1 MGDPHPEHAQPQ
13 ADRIYLGWQY
23 ALLYPDPGPPP
34 KRPARDDVV
43 AEEDAAGQDDEWLRR
58 ARLQEDLLNRPVRI
72 FRTFMTVVTAVIL
85 VLGLLDLLA
94 WPLVLLGLA
103 AAGGI
108 AGICAYAIRQGNR
121 TVDARVSQRR
131 ELARREQERRR
142 REIARAQ
149 EEHAARYRDWA
160 EKKNRFDRQL
170 TWYAVAVPDE
180 IDRVDVAGGTLPGW
194 SALITLIG
202 ATRLYSGG
210 HLTVLD
216 LSEGAIAKDL
226 IELARRG
233 GDDPL
238 VWVLPVD
245 LPRLDLG
252 ATLKPEAFADVLAH
266 VVSVSEE
273 TSRDI
278 GFDNAI
284 LERVLEVLG
293 ENATISQVTA
303 ALRALAQ
310 VGDPRDDMKFGLL
323 TATQLERIGMLF
335 GRGVA
340 DRVVIER
347 AWALESQ
354 LRKLETLGTEAV
366 RLPPARLRVVSMDR
380 QAGVFGNRVLGT
392 YVATA
397 LTHIL
402 RQSPAS
408 ERPWYHTIIVA
419 GADKLRGDVLDRLMD
434 ACETSRTGLVLTY
447 RSLTPTVRERLGR
460 GHAAVAFMRLGNA
473 EDARVASEHVGTE
486 HRLQLAQLTET
497 FSSAVHGEGGFYT
510 STVGAGRPSQE
521 EKGEGDLREDITES
535 TEWGRHANT
544 VAEGVLQRSR
554 EFLVEP
560 HQLQQLPTTSVIVT
574 HATAEGR
581 QVRLADANPAIL
593 TLPKTTLYEFGEV
606 RRAALSAEAPEPT
619 GPGERRAA
627 GERGTSGERGTWTRD
642 ERVSP
647 PGEPPVAPP
656 AETARPDAARSG
668 VVRSDRGP
676 ADPPQE
682 DAPPPNLGPPPQ
694 RLDWRRRP

>member
-1 MGDPHPEHAQPQ
+1 MADVHPDHAQLQ

-23 ALLYPDPGPPP
+23 ILLHPDPGPPP
-34 KRPARDDVV
+34 RRPSPAERPPAEAGDEERAAAR
-43 AEEDAAGQDDEWLRR
+43 LRR
-58 ARLQEDLLNRPVRI
+58 ERLQQDMLNRPVRLV
-72 FRTFMTVVTAVIL
+72 RTFML
-85 VLGLLDLLA
+85 VLAALL
-94 WPLVLLGLA
+94 LVLAATGYLGWPFALIGVLA
-103 AAGGI
+103 TGGVAGV
-108 AGICAYAIRQGNR
+108 CAYALLQGDRMARQR
-121 TVDARVSQRR
+121 ASEQRARDDRQRR
-131 ELARREQERRR
+131 ERDQELF
-142 REIARAQ
+142 RAQ
-149 EEHAARYRDWA
+149 EEHAQRYRAWQE
-160 EKKNRFDRQL
+160 EKDRFDRQL

-180 IDRVDVAGGTLPGW
+180 IDRIDVAGGTLPGW
-194 SALITLIG
+194 SALITLLG

-226 IELARRG
+226 IELARKG

-252 ATLKPEAFADVLAH
+252 ATLTPEAFADVLAH

-273 TSRDI
+273 HRTTRDLS
-278 GFDNAI
+278 FDNAI

-310 VGDPRDDMKFGLL
+310 VGDPREDLRYGLI
-323 TATQLERIGMLF
+323 TATQLERIGTLF
-335 GRGVA
+335 GRGVS

-354 LRKLETLGTEAV
+354 LRKLETLGTQAV

-402 RQSPAS
+402 RQSPAA

-486 HRLQLAQLTET
+486 HRLELAQLTET
-497 FSSAVHGEGGFYT
+497 ISDAVPGLDGGYT
-510 STVGAGRPSQE
+510 STIDRLGDPAQRPDDSPA
-521 EKGEGDLREDITES
+521 DLAEDITES
-535 TEWGRHANT
+535 TEWGRT
-544 VAEGVLQRSR
+544 TDKISEKERVLQRSR

-574 HATAEGR
+574 DATAHGR
-581 QVRLADANPAIL
+581 RVRLADANPAIL
-593 TLPKTTLYEFGEV
+593 TFPKTTLAELDDV
-606 RRAALSAEAPEPT
+606 RDAALAL
-619 GPGERRAA
+619 GR
-627 GERGTSGERGTWTRD
+627 
-642 ERVSP
+642 
-647 PGEPPVAPP
+647 
-656 AETARPDAARSG
+656 
-668 VVRSDRGP
+668 
-676 ADPPQE
+676 E
-682 DAPPPNLGPPPQ
+682 DGDGRPPPNLGPPPP
-694 RLDWRRRP
+694 RLDWRKDRQ

>member
-1 MGDPHPEHAQPQ
+1 MADVHPDHAQLQ

-23 ALLYPDPGPPP
+23 ILPHPDPGPPP
-34 KRPARDDVV
+34 KRPSPAEEPPVTERDD
-43 AEEDAAGQDDEWLRR
+43 EERAALLRR
-58 ARLQEDLLNRPVRI
+58 ERLQEDMLNRPVRLV
-72 FRTFMTVVTAVIL
+72 RAFML
-85 VLGLLDLLA
+85 VLAALIVVLALVGYLA
-94 WPLVLLGLA
+94 WQFALIGVL
-103 AAGGI
+103 AAGGV
-108 AGICAYAIRQGNR
+108 AAICAYALVQGDR
-121 TVDARVSQRR
+121 AVRYRVSEQQARNDRQRQERDR
-131 ELARREQERRR
+131 ELF
-142 REIARAQ
+142 RAQ
-149 EEHAARYRDWA
+149 EEHAQLYREWQE
-160 EKKNRFDRQL
+160 EKDRFDRQL

-194 SALITLIG
+194 SALITLLG

-226 IELARRG
+226 IELARKG

-273 TSRDI
+273 HRTTRDLS
-278 GFDNAI
+278 FDNAI

-310 VGDPRDDMKFGLL
+310 VGDPREDLRFGLI
-323 TATQLERIGMLF
+323 TATQLERIGTLF
-335 GRGVA
+335 GRGVS

-354 LRKLETLGTEAV
+354 LRKLETLGTQAV

-408 ERPWYHTIIVA
+408 DRPWYHTIIVA

-486 HRLQLAQLTET
+486 HRLELAQLTET
-497 FSSAVHGEGGFYT
+497 ISESLPGLDGGYT
-510 STVGAGRPSQE
+510 STIEQLDDAGGRPD
-521 EKGEGDLREDITES
+521 EGAADLAEDITES
-535 TEWGRHANT
+535 TEWGRTADKIS
-544 VAEGVLQRSR
+544 EKERVLQRSR

-574 HATAEGR
+574 DATAHGR
-581 QVRLADANPAIL
+581 RVRLADANPAIL
-593 TLPKTTLYEFGEV
+593 TFPKTTLAELEEV
-606 RRAALSAEAPEPT
+606 RETTIQEPSEN
-619 GPGERRAA
+619 GHRE
-627 GERGTSGERGTWTRD
+627 
-642 ERVSP
+642 
-647 PGEPPVAPP
+647 
-656 AETARPDAARSG
+656 
-668 VVRSDRGP
+668 
-676 ADPPQE
+676 
-682 DAPPPNLGPPPQ
+682 PPPNLGPPPA
-694 RLDWRRRP
+694 RLDWRKDRQ

>member
-1 MGDPHPEHAQPQ
+1 MGEAHPEHAQLQ

-23 ALLYPDPGPPP
+23 ALLHPDPGPPP
-34 KRPARDDVV
+34 KRPAR
-43 AEEDAAGQDDEWLRR
+43 EDAEPPETAAPAPDWARKE
-58 ARLQEDLLNRPVRI
+58 RLQEDLLNRPVRI
-72 FRTFMTVVTAVIL
+72 FRIFMVGLAVVL
-85 VLGLLDLLA
+85 VVFGLAEMIDWVFAGLGLL
-94 WPLVLLGLA
+94 
-103 AAGGI
+103 AAGGV
-108 AGICAYAIRQGNR
+108 AGICTYAIHQGTRAVRQ
-121 TVDARVSQRR
+121 RVQDRQDRADR
-131 ELARREQERRR
+131 ERARRE
-142 REIARAQ
+142 REIAEAQ
-149 EEHAARYRDWA
+149 REHAEKYQEWA
-160 EKKNRFDRQL
+160 ERKARFDKQIS
-170 TWYAVAVPDE
+170 WYAVAVPDD
-180 IDRVDVAGGTLPGW
+180 IDRIDVAGGTLPGW

-293 ENATISQVTA
+293 ETATISQVTA

-310 VGDPRDDMKFGLL
+310 VGDPRDDLRFGLL
-323 TATQLERIGMLF
+323 TATQLERIGTLF

-354 LRKLETLGTEAV
+354 LRKLEALGTEAV

-434 ACETSRTGLVLTY
+434 ACETSQTGLVLTY

-486 HRLQLAQLTET
+486 HRLELAQLTESV
-497 FSSAVHGEGGFYT
+497 SSAVNGGGGQYT
-510 STVGAGRPSQE
+510 STVGAGRAEP
-521 EKGEGDLREDITES
+521 GPMDEGDLKEGITES
-535 TEWGRHANT
+535 TEWGRSAGT
-544 VAEGVLQRSR
+544 VTEGVMQRSR

-581 QVRLADANPAIL
+581 EVRLADANPAIL
-593 TLPKTTLYEFGEV
+593 TFPRTTLQEV
-606 RRAALSAEAPEPT
+606 KAIRSATP
-619 GPGERRAA
+619 
-627 GERGTSGERGTWTRD
+627 
-642 ERVSP
+642 
-647 PGEPPVAPP
+647 APP
-656 AETARPDAARSG
+656 QPELPD
-668 VVRSDRGP
+668 
-676 ADPPQE
+676 Q
-682 DAPPPNLGPPPQ
+682 DAPPPNLGPPPA
-694 RLDWRRRP
+694 RLDWRKPQR

>member
-1 MGDPHPEHAQPQ
+1 MHPEHAQLQ

-23 ALLYPDPGPPP
+23 ILLHPDPGPPP
-34 KRPARDDVV
+34 KRPSP
-43 AEEDAAGQDDEWLRR
+43 AEEPPPARPDADVARR
-58 ARLQEDLLNRPVRI
+58 ERMQEDMLNRPVRV
-72 FRTFMTVVTAVIL
+72 FRLFAVVLSLLIL
-85 VLGLLDLLA
+85 VLAVAGLLQWKFA
-94 WPLVLLGLA
+94 LLGLVA
-103 AAGGI
+103 ACGVAI
-108 AGICAYAIRQGNR
+108 ICSYALVQGDR
-121 TVDARVSQRR
+121 AVRYRISEQRARDDRR
-131 ELARREQERRR
+131 RQERDK
-142 REIARAQ
+142 ELFRAQ
-149 EEHAARYRDWA
+149 EEHAQRYREWQRLK
-160 EKKNRFDRQL
+160 ERHDRQL
-170 TWYAVAVPDE
+170 SWYAVAVPDE
-180 IDRVDVAGGTLPGW
+180 IDRIDVAGGTLPGW
-194 SALITLIG
+194 SALITLLG

-273 TSRDI
+273 HRTTRDLS
-278 GFDNAI
+278 FDNAI

-310 VGDPRDDMKFGLL
+310 VGDPRDDLRYGLI
-323 TATQLERIGMLF
+323 TATQLERIGTLF
-335 GRGVA
+335 GRGVS

-408 ERPWYHTIIVA
+408 DRPWYHTIIVA

-486 HRLQLAQLTET
+486 HRLELAQLTET
-497 FSSAVHGEGGFYT
+497 ISDSLPGVDGGYT
-510 STVGAGRPSQE
+510 STIAEVEGRHE
-521 EKGEGDLREDITES
+521 DHDDNLTDLAEDITES
-535 TEWGRHANT
+535 TEWGRT
-544 VAEGVLQRSR
+544 TGKIGEKERVLQRSR

-574 HATAEGR
+574 DATSQGR
-581 QVRLADANPAIL
+581 RVRLADANPAIL
-593 TLPKTTLYEFGEV
+593 TFPKTTLGELDDV
-606 RRAALSAEAPEPT
+606 REAVLALD
-619 GPGERRAA
+619 GEHGADEEDDDRA
-627 GERGTSGERGTWTRD
+627 GEHGDPPGRD
-642 ERVSP
+642 E
-647 PGEPPVAPP
+647 
-656 AETARPDAARSG
+656 
-668 VVRSDRGP
+668 
-676 ADPPQE
+676 AD
-682 DAPPPNLGPPPQ
+682 PPPNLGPPPP
-694 RLDWRRRP
+694 RLDWRKGRQ

>member
-1 MGDPHPEHAQPQ
+1 MGDPHPEHAQLQ

-34 KRPARDDVV
+34 KRPAREDVTEPPV
-43 AEEDAAGQDDEWLRR
+43 DTEWIHRE
-58 ARLQEDLLNRPVRI
+58 RLQKDLLNRPVRI
-72 FRTFMTVVTAVIL
+72 FRTFMAVVAAGIL
-85 VLGLLDLLA
+85 VLGVTGLLTWSFVA
-94 WPLVLLGLA
+94 LGLV
-103 AAGGI
+103 AAGGV
-108 AGICAYAIRQGNR
+108 AAICTYAIRQGDR
-121 TVDARVSQRR
+121 TVNERLDERR
-131 ELARREQERRR
+131 RKALREQERRQ
-142 REIARAQ
+142 REIVTAQ
-149 EEHAARYRDWA
+149 EEHAAKYRDWA
-160 EKKNRFDRQL
+160 EKKNRFDRQIN
-170 TWYAVAVPDE
+170 WYAVAVPDD
-180 IDRVDVAGGTLPGW
+180 IDRVDVAGGTLTGW
-194 SALITLIG
+194 SALVTLIG

-310 VGDPRDDMKFGLL
+310 VGDPRDDMRCGLL
-323 TATQLERIGMLF
+323 TASQLERIGTLF

-354 LRKLETLGTEAV
+354 LRKLETLGSEAV

-486 HRLQLAQLTET
+486 HRLELAQLTET
-497 FSSAVHGEGGFYT
+497 FSSAVNGPSGFYT
-510 STVGAGRPSQE
+510 STVGESRTEGE
-521 EKGEGDLREDITES
+521 EKSEGDLREDITES
-535 TEWGRHANT
+535 TEWGRRAPT
-544 VAEGVLQRSR
+544 VADGVLQRSR

-574 HATAEGR
+574 YSTAEGR

-593 TLPKTTLYEFGEV
+593 TFPKTTLGEFEEI
-606 RRAALSAEAPEPT
+606 RRAALAPPEP
-619 GPGERRAA
+619 
-627 GERGTSGERGTWTRD
+627 
-642 ERVSP
+642 
-647 PGEPPVAPP
+647 EPELEESAL
-656 AETARPDAARSG
+656 PD
-668 VVRSDRGP
+668 V
-676 ADPPQE
+676 
-682 DAPPPNLGPPPQ
+682 PPNLGPPPP
-694 RLDWRRRP
+694 RLDWRKRP

>member
-1 MGDPHPEHAQPQ
+1 
-13 ADRIYLGWQY
+13 
-23 ALLYPDPGPPP
+23 
-34 KRPARDDVV
+34 
-43 AEEDAAGQDDEWLRR
+43 
-58 ARLQEDLLNRPVRI
+58 
-72 FRTFMTVVTAVIL
+72 VVTALI
-85 VLGLLDLLA
+85 
-94 WPLVLLGLA
+94 LA
-103 AAGGI
+103 AAVAGYLAWSFALLGVVAAGGV
-108 AGICAYAIRQGNR
+108 AGICTFALLQGDR
-121 TVDARVSQRR
+121 AVKYRVLEQQAKDERQRR
-131 ELARREQERRR
+131 ERDKELF
-142 REIARAQ
+142 RAQ
-149 EEHAARYRDWA
+149 EEHAQRYREWQ
-160 EKKNRFDRQL
+160 ESKDRHDKQL

-180 IDRVDVAGGTLPGW
+180 LDRIDVAGGTLPGW
-194 SALITLIG
+194 SALITLLG

-226 IELARRG
+226 IELARKG

-273 TSRDI
+273 HRSTRDLS
-278 GFDNAI
+278 FDNAI

-293 ENATISQVTA
+293 DNATISQVTA

-310 VGDPRDDMKFGLL
+310 VGDPRDDLRFGLI
-323 TATQLERIGMLF
+323 TATQLERIGTLF
-335 GRGVA
+335 GRGVS

-354 LRKLETLGTEAV
+354 LRKLETLGTQAV

-408 ERPWYHTIIVA
+408 DRPWYHTIIVA

-473 EDARVASEHVGTE
+473 EDARIASEHVGTE
-486 HRLQLAQLTET
+486 HRLELAQLTET
-497 FSSAVHGEGGFYT
+497 ISESLPGLDGGYT
-510 STVGAGRPSQE
+510 STIDQLDDSAE
-521 EKGEGDLREDITES
+521 ERAESHADLAEDITES
-535 TEWGRHANT
+535 TEWGRTADKIS
-544 VAEGVLQRSR
+544 EKERVLQRSR

-574 HATAEGR
+574 DATADGR
-581 QVRLADANPAIL
+581 RVRLADANPAIL
-593 TLPKTTLYEFGEV
+593 TFPKTTLGELDDV
-606 RRAALSAEAPEPT
+606 RESVIAVERA
-619 GPGERRAA
+619 GGN
-627 GERGTSGERGTWTRD
+627 GDGSGD
-642 ERVSP
+642 E
-647 PGEPPVAPP
+647 E
-656 AETARPDAARSG
+656 
-668 VVRSDRGP
+668 
-676 ADPPQE
+676 
-682 DAPPPNLGPPPQ
+682 PPPNLGPPPP
-694 RLDWRRRP
+694 RLDWRKDRQ

>member
-1 MGDPHPEHAQPQ
+1 MGDPHPEHAQLQ

-34 KRPARDDVV
+34 KRPAREDVTEPPV
-43 AEEDAAGQDDEWLRR
+43 DTEWIHRE
-58 ARLQEDLLNRPVRI
+58 RLQKDLLNRPVRI
-72 FRTFMTVVTAVIL
+72 FRTFMAVVAAGIL
-85 VLGLLDLLA
+85 VLGVTGLLTWSFVA
-94 WPLVLLGLA
+94 LGLV
-103 AAGGI
+103 AAGGV
-108 AGICAYAIRQGNR
+108 AAICTYAIRQGDR
-121 TVDARVSQRR
+121 TVNERLDERR
-131 ELARREQERRR
+131 RKALREQERRQ
-142 REIARAQ
+142 REIVTAQ
-149 EEHAARYRDWA
+149 EEHAAKYRDWA
-160 EKKNRFDRQL
+160 EKKNRFDRQI
-170 TWYAVAVPDE
+170 TWYSVAVPDD
-180 IDRVDVAGGTLPGW
+180 IDRVDVAGGTLTGW
-194 SALITLIG
+194 SALVTLIG

-310 VGDPRDDMKFGLL
+310 VGDPRDDMKGGLL
-323 TATQLERIGMLF
+323 TASQLERIGTLF

-354 LRKLETLGTEAV
+354 LRKLETLGSQAV

-486 HRLQLAQLTET
+486 HRLELAQLTET
-497 FSSAVHGEGGFYT
+497 FSSAVNGPSGFYT
-510 STVGAGRPSQE
+510 STVGESRTEGE
-521 EKGEGDLREDITES
+521 EKSEGDLREDITES
-535 TEWGRHANT
+535 TEWGRRAPT
-544 VAEGVLQRSR
+544 VTDGVLQRSR

-574 HATAEGR
+574 YSTAEGR

-593 TLPKTTLYEFGEV
+593 TFPKTTLGEFEEI
-606 RRAALSAEAPEPT
+606 RRAALAPPEP
-619 GPGERRAA
+619 
-627 GERGTSGERGTWTRD
+627 
-642 ERVSP
+642 
-647 PGEPPVAPP
+647 EPEPEEP
-656 AETARPDAARSG
+656 ALPD
-668 VVRSDRGP
+668 V
-676 ADPPQE
+676 
-682 DAPPPNLGPPPQ
+682 PPNLGPPPP
-694 RLDWRRRP
+694 RLDWRKRP

>member
-1 MGDPHPEHAQPQ
+1 MGDPHPEHAQLQ

-34 KRPARDDVV
+34 KRPAREDVTEPAV
-43 AEEDAAGQDDEWLRR
+43 DTEWVHRE
-58 ARLQEDLLNRPVRI
+58 RLQKDLLNRPVKI
-72 FRTFMTVVTAVIL
+72 FRTFMAVVAAGIL
-85 VLGLLDLLA
+85 VLGVTGLLT
-94 WPLVLLGLA
+94 WSFVMLGLV
-103 AAGGI
+103 AAGGV
-108 AGICAYAIRQGNR
+108 AAICTYAIRQGDR
-121 TVDARVSQRR
+121 TVNERLDERR
-131 ELARREQERRR
+131 RKALREQERRQ
-142 REIARAQ
+142 REIVTAQ
-149 EEHAARYRDWA
+149 EEHAAKYRDWA
-160 EKKNRFDRQL
+160 EKKSRFDQQI

-180 IDRVDVAGGTLPGW
+180 IDRVDVAGGTLTGW
-194 SALITLIG
+194 SALVTLIG

-310 VGDPRDDMKFGLL
+310 VGDPRDDMRCGLL
-323 TATQLERIGMLF
+323 TASQLERIGTLF

-354 LRKLETLGTEAV
+354 LRKLETLGSEAV

-486 HRLQLAQLTET
+486 HRLELAQLTET
-497 FSSAVHGEGGFYT
+497 FSSAVNGPSGFYT
-510 STVGAGRPSQE
+510 STVGESRTEGE

-535 TEWGRHANT
+535 TEWGRRAPT
-544 VAEGVLQRSR
+544 VADGVLQRSR

-560 HQLQQLPTTSVIVT
+560 HQLQQLPTTSVIIT
-574 HATAEGR
+574 YSTAEGR

-593 TLPKTTLYEFGEV
+593 TFPKTTLGEFEEI
-606 RRAALSAEAPEPT
+606 RRAALAPRRPEP
-619 GPGERRAA
+619 
-627 GERGTSGERGTWTRD
+627 
-642 ERVSP
+642 
-647 PGEPPVAPP
+647 EPEPE
-656 AETARPDAARSG
+656 ETALPD
-668 VVRSDRGP
+668 V
-676 ADPPQE
+676 
-682 DAPPPNLGPPPQ
+682 PPNLGPPPP
-694 RLDWRRRP
+694 RLDWRRRS

>member
-1 MGDPHPEHAQPQ
+1 VADVHPDHAQLQ

-23 ALLYPDPGPPP
+23 ILLHPDPGPPP
-34 KRPARDDVV
+34 KRPSP
-43 AEEDAAGQDDEWLRR
+43 AEEGPATDGAADERAELLRR
-58 ARLQEDLLNRPVRI
+58 ERLQEDMLNRPVRLV
-72 FRTFMTVVTAVIL
+72 RAVMLMIS
-85 VLGLLDLLA
+85 
-94 WPLVLLGLA
+94 VLLLVPTLTGYLGWAFAIIGLVA
-103 AAGGI
+103 TGGVAGV
-108 AGICAYAIRQGNR
+108 CTYALFQGDR
-121 TVDARVSQRR
+121 AVRYRVSEQQARDDRQRQAR
-131 ELARREQERRR
+131 DKELF
-142 REIARAQ
+142 RAQ
-149 EEHAARYRDWA
+149 EEHAQRYREWQ
-160 EKKNRFDRQL
+160 EVKERHDRQL

-180 IDRVDVAGGTLPGW
+180 IDRIDVAGGTLPGW
-194 SALITLIG
+194 SALITLLG

-226 IELARRG
+226 IELARKG

-273 TSRDI
+273 HRTTRDLS
-278 GFDNAI
+278 FDNAI

-310 VGDPRDDMKFGLL
+310 VGDPREDLRFGLI
-323 TATQLERIGMLF
+323 TATQLERIGTLF
-335 GRGVA
+335 GRGVS

-354 LRKLETLGTEAV
+354 LRKLETLGTQAV

-402 RQSPAS
+402 RQSAAS
-408 ERPWYHTIIVA
+408 ARPWYHTIIVA

-447 RSLTPTVRERLGR
+447 RSLTPAVRERLGR

-486 HRLQLAQLTET
+486 HRLELAQLTET
-497 FSSAVHGEGGFYT
+497 ISESLPGLDGGYT
-510 STVGAGRPSQE
+510 STIEQLDDRDEPRGESRTDLAG
-521 EKGEGDLREDITES
+521 DITES
-535 TEWGRHANT
+535 TEWGRTADKISET
-544 VAEGVLQRSR
+544 ERVLQRSR

-574 HATAEGR
+574 DATAHGR
-581 QVRLADANPAIL
+581 RVRLADANPAIL
-593 TLPKTTLYEFGEV
+593 TFPRTTLGELEDV
-606 RRAALSAEAPEPT
+606 SAATP
-619 GPGERRAA
+619 AA
-627 GERGTSGERGTWTRD
+627 GSGAAEP
-642 ERVSP
+642 SP
-647 PGEPPVAPP
+647 
-656 AETARPDAARSG
+656 
-668 VVRSDRGP
+668 
-676 ADPPQE
+676 
-682 DAPPPNLGPPPQ
+682 PPPNLGPPPP
-694 RLDWRRRP
+694 RLDWRKDRQ

>member
-1 MGDPHPEHAQPQ
+1 MADVHPEHAQLQ

-23 ALLYPDPGPPP
+23 LLLHPDPGPPP
-34 KRPARDDVV
+34 KRPSPG
-43 AEEDAAGQDDEWLRR
+43 EEPAAGPDPVLAESDRRERMQDDM
-58 ARLQEDLLNRPVRI
+58 LNQPVRL
-72 FRTFMTVVTAVIL
+72 FRGFAVVL
-85 VLGLLDLLA
+85 S
-94 WPLVLLGLA
+94 VLLLIVAVAGYLDWSFAIVGLV
-103 AAGGI
+103 AAGGV
-108 AGICAYAIRQGNR
+108 AAICTYALMQGDKAVR
-121 TVDARVSQRR
+121 YRALEQQARDQRR
-131 ELARREQERRR
+131 RQERDK
-142 REIARAQ
+142 ELFKAQ
-149 EEHAARYRDWA
+149 EEHARRYREWQESKD
-160 EKKNRFDRQL
+160 RHDRQL
-170 TWYAVAVPDE
+170 SWYAVAVPDE
-180 IDRVDVAGGTLPGW
+180 IDRIDVAGGTLPGW
-194 SALITLIG
+194 SALITLLG

-226 IELARRG
+226 IELARKG

-245 LPRLDLG
+245 LPKLDLG

-273 TSRDI
+273 HRTTRDLS
-278 GFDNAI
+278 FDNAI

-310 VGDPRDDMKFGLL
+310 VGDPRDDLRFGLL
-323 TATQLERIGMLF
+323 TATQLERIGTLF
-335 GRGVA
+335 GRGVS

-408 ERPWYHTIIVA
+408 DRPWYHTIIVA

-486 HRLQLAQLTET
+486 HRLELAQLTET
-497 FSSAVHGEGGFYT
+497 ISASLPGLNGGYT
-510 STVGAGRPSQE
+510 STVSQVDDERELRE
-521 EKGEGDLREDITES
+521 ESEADLAEDITES
-535 TEWGRHANT
+535 TEWGRTADKIS
-544 VAEGVLQRSR
+544 EKERVLQRSR

-560 HQLQQLPTTSVIVT
+560 HELQQLPTTSVIVT
-574 HATAEGR
+574 DATATGR
-581 QVRLADANPAIL
+581 RVRLADANPAIL
-593 TLPKTTLYEFGEV
+593 TFPKTTLGQLEDVRESAPALDPQGADGE
-606 RRAALSAEAPEPT
+606 EK
-619 GPGERRAA
+619 
-627 GERGTSGERGTWTRD
+627 
-642 ERVSP
+642 
-647 PGEPPVAPP
+647 
-656 AETARPDAARSG
+656 
-668 VVRSDRGP
+668 
-676 ADPPQE
+676 
-682 DAPPPNLGPPPQ
+682 PPPNLGPPPP
-694 RLDWRRRP
+694 RLDWRKGRA

>member
-1 MGDPHPEHAQPQ
+1 MHPEHAQLQ

-23 ALLYPDPGPPP
+23 ILLHPDPGPPP
-34 KRPARDDVV
+34 RRPSP
-43 AEEDAAGQDDEWLRR
+43 AEEPPPEPDAAELELLRR
-58 ARLQEDLLNRPVRI
+58 ERLQEDMLNRPVRLV
-72 FRTFMTVVTAVIL
+72 RLAML
-85 VLGLLDLLA
+85 VLAVLILAVALAGYLA
-94 WPLVLLGLA
+94 WQFAAVALV
-103 AAGGI
+103 AAGGV
-108 AGICAYAIRQGNR
+108 AGICSYALLQGDR
-121 TVDARVSQRR
+121 AVRYRVQEQQARDERQRR
-131 ELARREQERRR
+131 ERDKELF
-142 REIARAQ
+142 RAQ
-149 EEHAARYRDWA
+149 EEHARRYREWQEAKD
-160 EKKNRFDRQL
+160 RHDRQL

-194 SALITLIG
+194 SALVTLIG

-226 IELARRG
+226 IELARKG

-245 LPRLDLG
+245 LPKLDLG

-273 TSRDI
+273 HRTTRDLS
-278 GFDNAI
+278 FDNAI

-293 ENATISQVTA
+293 ENATIRQVTA

-310 VGDPRDDMKFGLL
+310 VGDPRDDLRYGLI
-323 TATQLERIGMLF
+323 TATQLERIGTLF
-335 GRGVA
+335 GRGVS

-354 LRKLETLGTEAV
+354 LRKLETLGTQAV

-408 ERPWYHTIIVA
+408 DRPWYHTIIVA

-486 HRLQLAQLTET
+486 HRLELAQLTET
-497 FSSAVHGEGGFYT
+497 ISESLPGLDGGYT
-510 STVGAGRPSQE
+510 STIAQVEDGTEDRDGDHADLAG
-521 EKGEGDLREDITES
+521 DITES
-535 TEWGRHANT
+535 TEWGRTADKIS
-544 VAEGVLQRSR
+544 EKERVLQRSR

-574 HATAEGR
+574 DATAQGR
-581 QVRLADANPAIL
+581 RVRLADANPAIL
-593 TLPKTTLYEFGEV
+593 TFPKTTLGELEDV
-606 RRAALSAEAPEPT
+606 REAVLALD
-619 GPGERRAA
+619 PGADD
-627 GERGTSGERGTWTRD
+627 GD
-642 ERVSP
+642 
-647 PGEPPVAPP
+647 
-656 AETARPDAARSG
+656 
-668 VVRSDRGP
+668 
-676 ADPPQE
+676 ADPP
-682 DAPPPNLGPPPQ
+682 ANLGPPPP
-694 RLDWRRRP
+694 RLDWRKGRQ

>member
-1 MGDPHPEHAQPQ
+1 MADVHPEQAQLQ

-23 ALLYPDPGPPP
+23 VLLHPDPGPPP
-34 KRPARDDVV
+34 KRPSPFVEPQRESKPDPELV
-43 AEEDAAGQDDEWLRR
+43 RR
-58 ARLQEDLLNRPVRI
+58 ERMQEDLLNRPVKI
-72 FRTFMTVVTAVIL
+72 FRTFMAALAVLIL
-85 VLGLLDLLA
+85 GAAVAGALNWSFAIIGL
-94 WPLVLLGLA
+94 V
-103 AAGGI
+103 AAGGV
-108 AGICAYAIRQGNR
+108 AAICSYAVLQGDRAVRYRVQEQQARDDRVRQER
-121 TVDARVSQRR
+121 DR
-131 ELARREQERRR
+131 ELF
-142 REIARAQ
+142 RAQ
-149 EEHAARYRDWA
+149 EEHAERYREWQELKD
-160 EKKNRFDRQL
+160 RHDRQL

-194 SALITLIG
+194 SALVTLLG

-245 LPRLDLG
+245 LPKLDLG

-273 TSRDI
+273 HRTTRDLS
-278 GFDNAI
+278 FDNAI
-284 LERVLEVLG
+284 LERVLDVLG
-293 ENATISQVTA
+293 ENATIAQVTA

-310 VGDPRDDMKFGLL
+310 VGDPRDDLRYGLI
-323 TATQLERIGMLF
+323 TAEQLERIGTMF
-335 GRGVA
+335 GRGVS

-408 ERPWYHTIIVA
+408 DRPWYHTIIVA

-486 HRLQLAQLTET
+486 HRLELAQLTET
-497 FSSAVHGEGGFYT
+497 ISASVAGLNGTPYT
-510 STVGAGRPSQE
+510 STIDQVE
-521 EKGEGDLREDITES
+521 EGVEERADSGTDLKEDITES
-535 TEWGRHANT
+535 TEWGRTADKIG
-544 VAEGVLQRSR
+544 EKERVLQRSR

-574 HATAEGR
+574 DATAEGR
-581 QVRLADANPAIL
+581 RVRLADANPAIL
-593 TLPKTTLYEFGEV
+593 TFPRTTLGELEQV
-606 RRAALSAEAPEPT
+606 REAVL
-619 GPGERRAA
+619 GM
-627 GERGTSGERGTWTRD
+627 D
-642 ERVSP
+642 E
-647 PGEPPVAPP
+647 
-656 AETARPDAARSG
+656 
-668 VVRSDRGP
+668 P
-676 ADPPQE
+676 ADPE
-682 DAPPPNLGPPPQ
+682 EPPPNLGPPPQ
-694 RLDWRRRP
+694 RLDWRKKG

>member
-1 MGDPHPEHAQPQ
+1 MGDLHPEHGRLQ

-23 ALLYPDPGPPP
+23 ALLHPDPGPPP
-34 KRPARDDVV
+34 KRPAREDL
-43 AEEDAAGQDDEWLRR
+43 AEPAHDGPGPEWAARQ
-58 ARLQEDLLNRPVRI
+58 RLQEDLLNRPVRI
-72 FRTFMTVVTAVIL
+72 FRMFMA
-85 VLGLLDLLA
+85 A
-94 WPLVLLGLA
+94 LA
-103 AAGGI
+103 AGILILGVAGPVTWSFVFIGLVATGGV
-108 AGICAYAIRQGNR
+108 AGICTYAIRQGDQAVR
-121 TVDARVSQRR
+121 QRVEERAARARRERERRER
-131 ELARREQERRR
+131 ELA
-142 REIARAQ
+142 AAQ
-149 EEHAARYRDWA
+149 EEHAAKYREWA
-160 EKKNRFDRQL
+160 ERKDAFDRQL
-170 TWYAVAVPDE
+170 TWYGVAVPDE

-194 SALITLIG
+194 SALVTLIG

-226 IELARRG
+226 VELAKRG

-252 ATLKPEAFADVLAH
+252 ATLPPDAFADVLAH

-273 TSRDI
+273 THRDV

-293 ENATISQVTA
+293 ENATINQVTA

-310 VGDPRDDMKFGLL
+310 VGDPRDDMRYGLL
-323 TATQLERIGMLF
+323 TAGQLERIGTLF

-354 LRKLETLGTEAV
+354 LRKLESLGSEAV

-486 HRLQLAQLTET
+486 HRLELAQLTET
-497 FSSAVHGEGGFYT
+497 FSSAVSGTGGHYT
-510 STVGAGRPSQE
+510 STVGEGRTDPE
-521 EKGEGDLREDITES
+521 TKGEGDLKEDITAS
-535 TEWGRHANT
+535 TQWGRSASSAT
-544 VAEGVLQRSR
+544 TGMAEGVLQRSR

-593 TLPKTTLYEFGEV
+593 AFPKTTLGDFEEV
-606 RRAALSAEAPEPT
+606 RRAALVAPEEDDHP
-619 GPGERRAA
+619 PA
-627 GERGTSGERGTWTRD
+627 GEPRA
-642 ERVSP
+642 
-647 PGEPPVAPP
+647 EP
-656 AETARPDAARSG
+656 
-668 VVRSDRGP
+668 
-676 ADPPQE
+676 E
-682 DAPPPNLGPPPQ
+682 DGPPPNLGPPPP
-694 RLDWRRRP
+694 RLDWRKSR

>member
-1 MGDPHPEHAQPQ
+1 MADVHPEHAQLQ

-23 ALLYPDPGPPP
+23 ILLHPDPGPPP
-34 KRPARDDVV
+34 KRPSPEKEPAPD
-43 AEEDAAGQDDEWLRR
+43 AESSGRAAAEALRR
-58 ARLQEDLLNRPVRI
+58 ERLQEDMLNRPVRVI
-72 FRTFMTVVTAVIL
+72 RAISLTMSALIL
-85 VLGLLDLLA
+85 VAAVSGYLGWSFA
-94 WPLVLLGLA
+94 LLGLV
-103 AAGGI
+103 AAGGV
-108 AGICAYAIRQGNR
+108 AGICTYALLQGDRAVRYRVLEQQARDDRQR
-121 TVDARVSQRR
+121 
-131 ELARREQERRR
+131 QERDK
-142 REIARAQ
+142 ELFRAQ
-149 EEHAARYRDWA
+149 EEHARRYRDWQ
-160 EKKNRFDRQL
+160 ESKERHERQL

-180 IDRVDVAGGTLPGW
+180 IDRIDVAGGTLPGW
-194 SALITLIG
+194 SALITLLG

-216 LSEGAIAKDL
+216 LSEGAVAKDL
-226 IELARRG
+226 IELARKG

-245 LPRLDLG
+245 LPKLDLG

-273 TSRDI
+273 HRTTRDLS
-278 GFDNAI
+278 FDNAI

-310 VGDPRDDMKFGLL
+310 VGDPRDDLRFGLI
-323 TATQLERIGMLF
+323 TATQLERIGTLF
-335 GRGVA
+335 GRGVS

-354 LRKLETLGTEAV
+354 LRKLETLGTQAV

-408 ERPWYHTIIVA
+408 DRPWYHTIIVA

-447 RSLTPTVRERLGR
+447 RSLTPTVKERLGR

-486 HRLQLAQLTET
+486 HRLELAQLTET
-497 FSSAVHGEGGFYT
+497 ISDALPGLDGGYT
-510 STVGAGRPSQE
+510 STISQVDDARRDR
-521 EKGEGDLREDITES
+521 GDGHADLVEDITES
-535 TEWGRHANT
+535 TEWGRTADKISET
-544 VAEGVLQRSR
+544 ERVLHRSR

-574 HATAEGR
+574 DATAEGR
-581 QVRLADANPAIL
+581 RVRLADANPAIL
-593 TLPKTTLYEFGEV
+593 TFPKTTLGDLEEV
-606 RRAALSAEAPEPT
+606 REAVLALEAKDE
-619 GPGERRAA
+619 GE
-627 GERGTSGERGTWTRD
+627 E
-642 ERVSP
+642 
-647 PGEPPVAPP
+647 
-656 AETARPDAARSG
+656 
-668 VVRSDRGP
+668 
-676 ADPPQE
+676 
-682 DAPPPNLGPPPQ
+682 PPPNLGPPPP
-694 RLDWRRRP
+694 RLDWRKGRQ

>member
-1 MGDPHPEHAQPQ
+1 MVDVHPEHAQLQ

-23 ALLYPDPGPPP
+23 ILLHPDPGPPP
-34 KRPARDDVV
+34 KRPSP
-43 AEEDAAGQDDEWLRR
+43 AEEPPPARPDADLARRERMQQDM
-58 ARLQEDLLNRPVRI
+58 LNRPVRV
-72 FRTFMTVVTAVIL
+72 FRLFAVVLSLL
-85 VLGLLDLLA
+85 VLVLAVAGLLQWKFA
-94 WPLVLLGLA
+94 LLGLVA
-103 AAGGI
+103 ACGVAI
-108 AGICAYAIRQGNR
+108 ICSYALVQGDR
-121 TVDARVSQRR
+121 AVRYRISEQRARDDRR
-131 ELARREQERRR
+131 RQERDK
-142 REIARAQ
+142 ELFRAQ
-149 EEHAARYRDWA
+149 EEHAQRYRDWQRLK
-160 EKKNRFDRQL
+160 ERHDRQL

-180 IDRVDVAGGTLPGW
+180 IDRIDVAGGTLPGW
-194 SALITLIG
+194 SALVTLLG

-273 TSRDI
+273 HRTTRDLS
-278 GFDNAI
+278 FDNAI
-284 LERVLEVLG
+284 LERVLDVLG

-310 VGDPRDDMKFGLL
+310 VGDPRDDLRYGLI
-323 TATQLERIGMLF
+323 TASQLERIGTLF
-335 GRGVA
+335 GRGVS

-408 ERPWYHTIIVA
+408 DRPWYHTIIVA

-486 HRLQLAQLTET
+486 HRLELAQLTET
-497 FSSAVHGEGGFYT
+497 ISDSLPGVDGGYT
-510 STVGAGRPSQE
+510 STIAEVEGRHEDHEDNPT
-521 EKGEGDLREDITES
+521 DLAEDINES
-535 TEWGRHANT
+535 TEWGRT
-544 VAEGVLQRSR
+544 TGKIGERERVLQRSR

-574 HATAEGR
+574 DATSQGR
-581 QVRLADANPAIL
+581 RVRLADANPAIL
-593 TLPKTTLYEFGEV
+593 TFPKTTLGELDDV
-606 RRAALSAEAPEPT
+606 REAVLAIDGEHDADQE
-619 GPGERRAA
+619 GERA
-627 GERGTSGERGTWTRD
+627 GER
-642 ERVSP
+642 
-647 PGEPPVAPP
+647 
-656 AETARPDAARSG
+656 
-668 VVRSDRGP
+668 
-676 ADPPQE
+676 ADPPGRDGAE
-682 DAPPPNLGPPPQ
+682 PPPNLGPPPP
-694 RLDWRRRP
+694 RLDWRKGRQ

>member
-1 MGDPHPEHAQPQ
+1 MTDVHPEHAQLQ

-23 ALLYPDPGPPP
+23 ILLHPDPGPPP
-34 KRPARDDVV
+34 KRPSPV
-43 AEEDAAGQDDEWLRR
+43 EEESSAAPPDAAEADLLRR
-58 ARLQEDLLNRPVRI
+58 ERLQEDLLNRPVRHV
-72 FRTFMTVVTAVIL
+72 RLFMLVLSVLIL
-85 VLGLLDLLA
+85 AAPVAGYLDWSFALLGLLA
-94 WPLVLLGLA
+94 T
-103 AAGGI
+103 GGV
-108 AGICAYAIRQGNR
+108 AGICSYALLQGDRAVKYRVTEQRARDERQ
-121 TVDARVSQRR
+121 R
-131 ELARREQERRR
+131 EERDK
-142 REIARAQ
+142 ELFKAQ
-149 EEHAARYRDWA
+149 EEHARRYREWQESKD
-160 EKKNRFDRQL
+160 RHDRQL
-170 TWYAVAVPDE
+170 AWYAVAVPDDL
-180 IDRVDVAGGTLPGW
+180 DRIDVAGGTLPGW
-194 SALITLIG
+194 SALITLLG

-226 IELARRG
+226 IELARKG
-233 GDDPL
+233 GDEPL

-245 LPRLDLG
+245 LPKLDLG
-252 ATLKPEAFADVLAH
+252 ATLKPEAFADVLAQ

-273 TSRDI
+273 HHTTRDLS
-278 GFDNAI
+278 FDNAI

-310 VGDPRDDMKFGLL
+310 VGDPRDDLRFGLI
-323 TATQLERIGMLF
+323 TATQLERIGTLF
-335 GRGVA
+335 GRGVS

-354 LRKLETLGTEAV
+354 LRKLEQLGTEAV

-408 ERPWYHTIIVA
+408 DRPWYHTIIVA

-473 EDARVASEHVGTE
+473 EDARIASQHVGTE
-486 HRLQLAQLTET
+486 HRLELAQLTET
-497 FSSAVHGEGGFYT
+497 ISESLPGLDGGYV
-510 STVGAGRPSQE
+510 STVSQMDDPKEDRE
-521 EKGEGDLREDITES
+521 EDRTDLVGDITES
-535 TEWGRHANT
+535 TEWGRTAGKIS
-544 VAEGVLQRSR
+544 EKERVLQRSR

-574 HATAEGR
+574 DATPEGR
-581 QVRLADANPAIL
+581 RVRLADANPAIL
-593 TLPKTTLYEFGEV
+593 TFPKTTLGELDEV
-606 RRAALSAEAPEPT
+606 REAVLALDPT
-619 GPGERRAA
+619 ADDDGDGE
-627 GERGTSGERGTWTRD
+627 
-642 ERVSP
+642 
-647 PGEPPVAPP
+647 
-656 AETARPDAARSG
+656 
-668 VVRSDRGP
+668 
-676 ADPPQE
+676 
-682 DAPPPNLGPPPQ
+682 PPPNLGPPPP
-694 RLDWRRRP
+694 RLDWRKGRQ

>member
-1 MGDPHPEHAQPQ
+1 MARLTDAHPEHAELR

-23 ALLYPDPGPPP
+23 LLLHPDPGPPP
-34 KRPARDDVV
+34 KRPPRDD
-43 AEEDAAGQDDEWLRR
+43 AELPPDPGPELLRNE
-58 ARLQEDLLNRPVRI
+58 RLQEDLLNRPVKL
-72 FRTFMTVVTAVIL
+72 FRNVVAGLAV
-85 VLGLLDLLA
+85 VVAGLGFA
-94 WPLVLLGLA
+94 GVIGWPFVGMGVLA
-103 AAGGI
+103 AAGVTGV
-108 AGICAYAIRQGNR
+108 CSYAIHQGNKAVR
-121 TVDARVSQRR
+121 FRV
-131 ELARREQERRR
+131 QERLAQTERDR
-142 REIARAQ
+142 AKREREHIRAQ

-160 EKKNRFDRQL
+160 ERKAIYDKQIS
-170 TWYAVAVPDE
+170 WYAVAVPDD

-216 LSEGAIAKDL
+216 LSEGVIAKDL
-226 IELARRG
+226 IQLAKRG

-238 VWVLPVD
+238 VWVLPSD
-245 LPRLDLG
+245 LPKLDLG

-293 ENATISQVTA
+293 ETATISQVTA

-310 VGDPRDDMKFGLL
+310 VGDPREDLKSGRL
-323 TATQLERIGMLF
+323 TAIQLERIGTLF

-354 LRKLETLGTEAV
+354 LRKLETLGSDAV

-486 HRLQLAQLTET
+486 HRLELAQLTESV
-497 FSSAVHGEGGFYT
+497 SSVVNGAGGSYT
-510 STVGAGRPSQE
+510 STVGEGRGE
-521 EKGEGDLREDITES
+521 MEALAEGDLKEGITES
-535 TEWGRHANT
+535 TEWGRSAGR
-544 VAEGVLQRSR
+544 VAEGVMQRSR

-574 HATAEGR
+574 HATADGR
-581 QVRLADANPAIL
+581 EVRLADANPAIL
-593 TLPKTTLYEFGEV
+593 TFPKTTLEEV
-606 RRAALSAEAPEPT
+606 KSLAVT
-619 GPGERRAA
+619 
-627 GERGTSGERGTWTRD
+627 
-642 ERVSP
+642 
-647 PGEPPVAPP
+647 PPVVPS
-656 AETARPDAARSG
+656 ETD
-668 VVRSDRGP
+668 
-676 ADPPQE
+676 E
-682 DAPPPNLGPPPQ
+682 KAPPPNLGPPPP
-694 RLDWRRRP
+694 RLDWRKP

>member
-1 MGDPHPEHAQPQ
+1 MADVHPEHAQLQ

-23 ALLYPDPGPPP
+23 ILLHPDPGPPP
-34 KRPARDDVV
+34 KRPSPV
-43 AEEDAAGQDDEWLRR
+43 EEPSAQEQPDPATSDLLRR
-58 ARLQEDLLNRPVRI
+58 ERQLEDMLNRPVRHVRMAMLVLSVLI
-72 FRTFMTVVTAVIL
+72 VGAALTGYLAWSFA
-85 VLGLLDLLA
+85 VLGLI
-94 WPLVLLGLA
+94 
-103 AAGGI
+103 AAGGV
-108 AGICAYAIRQGNR
+108 AGICSYALFQGDR
-121 TVDARVSQRR
+121 AVRYRVMEQQARD
-131 ELARREQERRR
+131 ERRR
-142 REIARAQ
+142 QERDKELFRAQ
-149 EEHAARYRDWA
+149 EEHAQRYREWQESKERHD
-160 EKKNRFDRQL
+160 KQL
-170 TWYAVAVPDE
+170 TWYAVSVPDE
-180 IDRVDVAGGTLPGW
+180 IDRIDVAGGTLPGW

-226 IELARRG
+226 IELARKG

-273 TSRDI
+273 HRTTRDLS
-278 GFDNAI
+278 FDNAI

-293 ENATISQVTA
+293 ENATIRQVTA

-310 VGDPRDDMKFGLL
+310 VGDPRDDLRFGLI
-323 TATQLERIGMLF
+323 TATQLERIGTLF
-335 GRGVA
+335 GRGVS

-354 LRKLETLGTEAV
+354 LRKLESLGTEAV

-408 ERPWYHTIIVA
+408 DRPWYHTIIVA
-419 GADKLRGDVLDRLMD
+419 GAEKLRGDVLDRLMD

-486 HRLQLAQLTET
+486 HRLELAQLTET
-497 FSSAVHGEGGFYT
+497 ISESLPGLDGGYT
-510 STVGAGRPSQE
+510 STIAQVEDGAQAHDEHSPDL
-521 EKGEGDLREDITES
+521 KGDITES
-535 TEWGRHANT
+535 TEWGRTADKIS
-544 VAEGVLQRSR
+544 EKERVLQRSR

-574 HATAEGR
+574 DATAQGR
-581 QVRLADANPAIL
+581 RVRLADANPAIL
-593 TLPKTTLYEFGEV
+593 TFPKTTLGEFEEVKDAVLALDPRAGGADGE
-606 RRAALSAEAPEPT
+606 
-619 GPGERRAA
+619 
-627 GERGTSGERGTWTRD
+627 
-642 ERVSP
+642 
-647 PGEPPVAPP
+647 
-656 AETARPDAARSG
+656 
-668 VVRSDRGP
+668 
-676 ADPPQE
+676 
-682 DAPPPNLGPPPQ
+682 PPPNLGPPPP
-694 RLDWRRRP
+694 RLDWRKGRQ

>member
-1 MGDPHPEHAQPQ
+1 MADVHPEHAQLQ

-23 ALLYPDPGPPP
+23 MLLHPDPGPPP
-34 KRPARDDVV
+34 KRPSPVQEPAPA
-43 AEEDAAGQDDEWLRR
+43 AESSERAAAEALRR
-58 ARLQEDLLNRPVRI
+58 ERLQEDMLNRPVRVI
-72 FRTFMTVVTAVIL
+72 RAISLTVSVLIL
-85 VLGLLDLLA
+85 VAAFSGYLGWSFAILGL
-94 WPLVLLGLA
+94 V
-103 AAGGI
+103 AAGGV
-108 AGICAYAIRQGNR
+108 AGICTYALLQGDRAVRFRVLEQQARDDRQR
-121 TVDARVSQRR
+121 
-131 ELARREQERRR
+131 QERDK
-142 REIARAQ
+142 ELFRAQ
-149 EEHAARYRDWA
+149 EEHARRYREWQ
-160 EKKNRFDRQL
+160 ESKERHERQL

-180 IDRVDVAGGTLPGW
+180 IDRIDVAGGTLPGW
-194 SALITLIG
+194 SALITLLG

-226 IELARRG
+226 IELARKG

-245 LPRLDLG
+245 LPKLDLG

-273 TSRDI
+273 QRTTRDLS
-278 GFDNAI
+278 FDNAI

-310 VGDPRDDMKFGLL
+310 VGDPRDDLRFGLI
-323 TATQLERIGMLF
+323 TATQLERIGTLF
-335 GRGVA
+335 GRGVS

-354 LRKLETLGTEAV
+354 LRKLETLGTQAV

-408 ERPWYHTIIVA
+408 DRPWYHTIIVA

-447 RSLTPTVRERLGR
+447 RSLTPTVKERLGR

-486 HRLQLAQLTET
+486 HRLELAQLTET
-497 FSSAVHGEGGFYT
+497 ISDALPGLDGGYT
-510 STVGAGRPSQE
+510 STISQVDDDRHDR
-521 EKGEGDLREDITES
+521 GDGHADLVEDITES
-535 TEWGRHANT
+535 TEWGRTADKISET
-544 VAEGVLQRSR
+544 ERVLHRSR

-574 HATAEGR
+574 DATAEGR
-581 QVRLADANPAIL
+581 RVRLADANPAIL
-593 TLPKTTLYEFGEV
+593 TFPKTTLGDLEEV
-606 RRAALSAEAPEPT
+606 REAVLALEAGDE
-619 GPGERRAA
+619 GADGE
-627 GERGTSGERGTWTRD
+627 
-642 ERVSP
+642 
-647 PGEPPVAPP
+647 
-656 AETARPDAARSG
+656 
-668 VVRSDRGP
+668 
-676 ADPPQE
+676 
-682 DAPPPNLGPPPQ
+682 PPPNLGPPPP
-694 RLDWRRRP
+694 RLDWRKGRQ

>member
-1 MGDPHPEHAQPQ
+1 MTDVHPEHAQLQ

-23 ALLYPDPGPPP
+23 ILLHPDPGPPP
-34 KRPARDDVV
+34 RRPSP
-43 AEEDAAGQDDEWLRR
+43 AEEPEPAAAPDPAELALLRR
-58 ARLQEDLLNRPVRI
+58 ERLQEDMLNRPVRHV
-72 FRTFMTVVTAVIL
+72 RLFML
-85 VLGLLDLLA
+85 VLS
-94 WPLVLLGLA
+94 VLLVA
-103 AAGGI
+103 AAVVGYLDWSFAILGVVATGGV
-108 AGICAYAIRQGNR
+108 AGVCSYALLQGDR
-121 TVDARVSQRR
+121 AVKYRVLEQRARN
-131 ELARREQERRR
+131 ERRR
-142 REIARAQ
+142 QERDKELFRAQ
-149 EEHAARYRDWA
+149 EEHAQSYRDWQ
-160 EKKNRFDRQL
+160 ESKDRHDKQL
-170 TWYAVAVPDE
+170 SWYAVAVPDE
-180 IDRVDVAGGTLPGW
+180 LDRIDVAGGTLPGW
-194 SALITLIG
+194 SALITLLG

-226 IELARRG
+226 IELARKG

-245 LPRLDLG
+245 LPKLDLG

-273 TSRDI
+273 NRTTRDLS
-278 GFDNAI
+278 FDNAI

-310 VGDPRDDMKFGLL
+310 VGDPRDDLKFGLI
-323 TATQLERIGMLF
+323 TATQLERIGTLF
-335 GRGVA
+335 GRGVS

-408 ERPWYHTIIVA
+408 DRPWYHTIIVA

-486 HRLQLAQLTET
+486 HRLELAQLTET
-497 FSSAVHGEGGFYT
+497 ISDSLPGLDGGYT
-510 STVGAGRPSQE
+510 STISQMDEVREDREETRADLVG
-521 EKGEGDLREDITES
+521 DITES
-535 TEWGRHANT
+535 TEWGRTADKIS
-544 VAEGVLQRSR
+544 ERERVLQRSR

-574 HATAEGR
+574 DATAQGR
-581 QVRLADANPAIL
+581 RVRLADANPAIL
-593 TLPKTTLYEFGEV
+593 TFPKTTLGELEEV
-606 RRAALSAEAPEPT
+606 REAVLALEPQT
-619 GPGERRAA
+619 QDGDGE
-627 GERGTSGERGTWTRD
+627 
-642 ERVSP
+642 
-647 PGEPPVAPP
+647 
-656 AETARPDAARSG
+656 
-668 VVRSDRGP
+668 
-676 ADPPQE
+676 
-682 DAPPPNLGPPPQ
+682 PPPNLGPPPP
-694 RLDWRRRP
+694 RLDWRKGRQ

>member
-1 MGDPHPEHAQPQ
+1 MADVHPEHAQLQ

-23 ALLYPDPGPPP
+23 ILLHPDPGPPP
-34 KRPARDDVV
+34 KRPSPG
-43 AEEDAAGQDDEWLRR
+43 EEAAAQEPPDPAASELLRR
-58 ARLQEDLLNRPVRI
+58 ERQLEDMLNRPVRHV
-72 FRTFMTVVTAVIL
+72 RLFML
-85 VLGLLDLLA
+85 VLTVLILGAALSGYLA
-94 WPLVLLGLA
+94 WPFALLGLV
-103 AAGGI
+103 AAGGV
-108 AGICAYAIRQGNR
+108 AGICSYALLQGDR
-121 TVDARVSQRR
+121 AVRYRV
-131 ELARREQERRR
+131 LEQQAKDERRR
-142 REIARAQ
+142 QERDKELFRAQ
-149 EEHAARYRDWA
+149 EEHAQRYREWQ
-160 EKKNRFDRQL
+160 ESKERHDRQL
-170 TWYAVAVPDE
+170 TWYAVSVPDE
-180 IDRVDVAGGTLPGW
+180 IDRIDVAGGTLPGW
-194 SALITLIG
+194 SALVTLIG

-226 IELARRG
+226 IELARKG

-273 TSRDI
+273 HRTTRDLS
-278 GFDNAI
+278 FDNAI

-310 VGDPRDDMKFGLL
+310 VGDPRDDLRFGLI
-323 TATQLERIGMLF
+323 TATQLERIGTLF
-335 GRGVA
+335 GRGVS

-354 LRKLETLGTEAV
+354 LRKLESLGTQAV

-408 ERPWYHTIIVA
+408 DRPWYHTIIVA

-486 HRLQLAQLTET
+486 HRLELAQLTEAI
-497 FSSAVHGEGGFYT
+497 SDSLPGLDGGYT
-510 STVGAGRPSQE
+510 STIAQVDDEHEDRDEHAPDLAG
-521 EKGEGDLREDITES
+521 DITES
-535 TEWGRHANT
+535 TEWGRTADKIS
-544 VAEGVLQRSR
+544 EKERVLQRSR

-574 HATAEGR
+574 DATAEGR
-581 QVRLADANPAIL
+581 RVRLADANPAIL
-593 TLPKTTLYEFGEV
+593 TFPKTTLGELEEV
-606 RRAALSAEAPEPT
+606 REAVLALDPRA
-619 GPGERRAA
+619 GDGDGE
-627 GERGTSGERGTWTRD
+627 
-642 ERVSP
+642 
-647 PGEPPVAPP
+647 
-656 AETARPDAARSG
+656 
-668 VVRSDRGP
+668 
-676 ADPPQE
+676 
-682 DAPPPNLGPPPQ
+682 PPPNLGPPPP
-694 RLDWRRRP
+694 RLDWRKGRQ

>member
-1 MGDPHPEHAQPQ
+1 VADVHPDHAQLQ

-23 ALLYPDPGPPP
+23 ILLHPDPGPPP
-34 KRPARDDVV
+34 KRPSPGEEPAV
-43 AEEDAAGQDDEWLRR
+43 AAPDPAEIELMRR
-58 ARLQEDLLNRPVRI
+58 ERLQEDMLNRPVRLV
-72 FRTFMTVVTAVIL
+72 RLFMLLLSVLILAV
-85 VLGLLDLLA
+85 
-94 WPLVLLGLA
+94 A
-103 AAGGI
+103 AAGYLAWSFALVGLVAAGGV
-108 AGICAYAIRQGNR
+108 AGICSYALLQGDRAVKYRVLEQQARNQRQR
-121 TVDARVSQRR
+121 QDRDK
-131 ELARREQERRR
+131 ELF
-142 REIARAQ
+142 RAQ
-149 EEHAARYRDWA
+149 EEHARRYREWQ
-160 EKKNRFDRQL
+160 ESKERYDRQL
-170 TWYAVAVPDE
+170 TWYAVAVPHE
-180 IDRVDVAGGTLPGW
+180 IDRIDVAGGTLPGW
-194 SALITLIG
+194 SALITLLG

-226 IELARRG
+226 IELARKG

-245 LPRLDLG
+245 LPKLDLG

-273 TSRDI
+273 HRTTRDLS
-278 GFDNAI
+278 FDNAI

-293 ENATISQVTA
+293 DNATISQVTA

-310 VGDPRDDMKFGLL
+310 VGDPRDDLRFGLI
-323 TATQLERIGMLF
+323 TATQLERIGTLF
-335 GRGVA
+335 GRGVS

-354 LRKLETLGTEAV
+354 LRKLETLGTQAV

-408 ERPWYHTIIVA
+408 DRPWYHTIIVA

-486 HRLQLAQLTET
+486 HRLELAQLTET
-497 FSSAVHGEGGFYT
+497 ISDSLPGLDGGYT
-510 STVGAGRPSQE
+510 STISQVDDEREERDENHADLAG
-521 EKGEGDLREDITES
+521 DITES
-535 TEWGRHANT
+535 TEWGRTADKI
-544 VAEGVLQRSR
+544 AEKERVLQRSR

-574 HATAEGR
+574 DATAQGR
-581 QVRLADANPAIL
+581 RVRLADANPAIL
-593 TLPKTTLYEFGEV
+593 TFPKTTLGELEDV
-606 RRAALSAEAPEPT
+606 REAVLALDPKAQSQSQSQDGDAE
-619 GPGERRAA
+619 
-627 GERGTSGERGTWTRD
+627 
-642 ERVSP
+642 
-647 PGEPPVAPP
+647 
-656 AETARPDAARSG
+656 
-668 VVRSDRGP
+668 
-676 ADPPQE
+676 
-682 DAPPPNLGPPPQ
+682 PPPNLGPPPP
-694 RLDWRRRP
+694 RLDWRKDRQ

>member
-1 MGDPHPEHAQPQ
+1 MHPEHAQLQ

-23 ALLYPDPGPPP
+23 ILLHPDPGPPP
-34 KRPARDDVV
+34 KRPSP
-43 AEEDAAGQDDEWLRR
+43 AEEAPTPTGPDPDLVRR
-58 ARLQEDLLNRPVRI
+58 ERLQQDLLNRPMRI
-72 FRTFMTVVTAVIL
+72 FRRFM
-85 VLGLLDLLA
+85 LLLT
-94 WPLVLLGLA
+94 VLLLVPA
-103 AAGGI
+103 AAGYLDWSFALLGMV
-108 AGICAYAIRQGNR
+108 ATGGVALICSYALVQGDRAVRYRIQEQQARADRRRQER
-121 TVDARVSQRR
+121 DR
-131 ELARREQERRR
+131 ELF
-142 REIARAQ
+142 RAQ
-149 EEHAARYRDWA
+149 EEHAQRYREWQEVKD
-160 EKKNRFDRQL
+160 RHDRQL
-170 TWYAVAVPDE
+170 TWYAVAVPDDV
-180 IDRVDVAGGTLPGW
+180 DRIDVAGGTLPGW
-194 SALITLIG
+194 SALVTLIG

-226 IELARRG
+226 VELARRG

-238 VWVLPVD
+238 VWVLPTD

-273 TSRDI
+273 HRSTRDLS
-278 GFDNAI
+278 FDNAI

-310 VGDPRDDMKFGLL
+310 VGDPRDDLKDGLI
-323 TATQLERIGMLF
+323 TATQLERIGTLF
-335 GRGVA
+335 GRGVS

-354 LRKLETLGTEAV
+354 LRKLETLGSQAV

-408 ERPWYHTIIVA
+408 DRPWYHTIIVA

-486 HRLQLAQLTET
+486 HRLELAQLTET
-497 FSSAVHGEGGFYT
+497 ISDSLTGLDGAYT
-510 STVGAGRPSQE
+510 STIAQVDGKAEGAG
-521 EKGEGDLREDITES
+521 EGATDLAEDITES
-535 TEWGRHANT
+535 TEWGRTADKIG
-544 VAEGVLQRSR
+544 EKERVLQRSR

-574 HATAEGR
+574 DATAQGR
-581 QVRLADANPAIL
+581 RVRLADANPAIL
-593 TLPKTTLYEFGEV
+593 TFPKTTLGELDDV
-606 RRAALSAEAPEPT
+606 REAVLSLDPEQARE
-619 GPGERRAA
+619 GGE
-627 GERGTSGERGTWTRD
+627 E
-642 ERVSP
+642 
-647 PGEPPVAPP
+647 
-656 AETARPDAARSG
+656 
-668 VVRSDRGP
+668 
-676 ADPPQE
+676 
-682 DAPPPNLGPPPQ
+682 PPPNLGPPPP
-694 RLDWRRRP
+694 RLDWRGNRA

>member
-1 MGDPHPEHAQPQ
+1 MHPEHAQLQ

-23 ALLYPDPGPPP
+23 ILLHPDPGPPP
-34 KRPARDDVV
+34 KRPSP
-43 AEEDAAGQDDEWLRR
+43 AEEQAEGKAGAKPSDQELMRR
-58 ARLQEDLLNRPVRI
+58 ERFQEDLLNRPVRI
-72 FRTFMTVVTAVIL
+72 FRIFMVIL
-85 VLGLLDLLA
+85 AVLIVGLGGFGLMQWSAAIVGLLL
-94 WPLVLLGLA
+94 
-103 AAGGI
+103 AAGG
-108 AGICAYAIRQGNR
+108 AAVCSYALAQGDR
-121 TVDARVSQRR
+121 AVRYRVSEQQARDDRQR
-131 ELARREQERRR
+131 QERDK
-142 REIARAQ
+142 ELFRAQ
-149 EEHAARYRDWA
+149 EEHAQRYREWQ
-160 EKKNRFDRQL
+160 EVKERHDRQL
-170 TWYAVAVPDE
+170 AWYAVAVPDE
-180 IDRVDVAGGTLPGW
+180 IDRIDVAGGTLPGW
-194 SALITLIG
+194 SALITLLG

-226 IELARRG
+226 IELARKG

-238 VWVLPVD
+238 VWVLPTD

-273 TSRDI
+273 HRTTRDLS
-278 GFDNAI
+278 FDNAI

-293 ENATISQVTA
+293 ENATINQVTA

-310 VGDPRDDMKFGLL
+310 VGDPRDDLRFGLI
-323 TATQLERIGMLF
+323 TATQLERIGTLF
-335 GRGVA
+335 GRGVS

-402 RQSPAS
+402 RQSPAAD
-408 ERPWYHTIIVA
+408 RPWYHTIIVA

-486 HRLQLAQLTET
+486 HRLELAQLTET
-497 FSSAVHGEGGFYT
+497 ISDSVPGLDGGYT
-510 STVGAGRPSQE
+510 STIAQVEDAKE
-521 EKGEGDLREDITES
+521 EREDDNGADLAEDLVES
-535 TEWGRHANT
+535 TEWGRTADKLG
-544 VAEGVLQRSR
+544 EKERVLQRSR

-574 HATAEGR
+574 DATAQGR
-581 QVRLADANPAIL
+581 RVRLADANPAIL
-593 TLPKTTLYEFGEV
+593 TFPKTTLGELEDV
-606 RRAALSAEAPEPT
+606 RDAVMAIDGKQREDN
-619 GPGERRAA
+619 GE
-627 GERGTSGERGTWTRD
+627 
-642 ERVSP
+642 
-647 PGEPPVAPP
+647 
-656 AETARPDAARSG
+656 
-668 VVRSDRGP
+668 
-676 ADPPQE
+676 
-682 DAPPPNLGPPPQ
+682 PPPNLGPPPP
-694 RLDWRRRP
+694 RLDWRKERQ

>member
-1 MGDPHPEHAQPQ
+1 MADVHPEHAQLQ

-23 ALLYPDPGPPP
+23 VLLYPDPGPPP
-34 KRPARDDVV
+34 KRPSPGDVPGPLPAV
-43 AEEDAAGQDDEWLRR
+43 DPEWVRR
-58 ARLQEDLLNRPVRI
+58 EKLQEDLLNRPVRI
-72 FRTFMTVVTAVIL
+72 FRAFMVIVALMIFALGVTEMLSWSFALI
-85 VLGLLDLLA
+85 
-94 WPLVLLGLA
+94 GLA
-103 AAGGI
+103 ATGGVAI
-108 AGICAYAIRQGNR
+108 FTSYAIYQGNR
-121 TVDARVSQRR
+121 AVRHRVAEKQAEQDRLRR
-131 ELARREQERRR
+131 EREHELFQ
-142 REIARAQ
+142 AQ
-149 EEHAARYRDWA
+149 EEHARRYRDWE
-160 EKKNRFDRQL
+160 EKKRRFEQQVS
-170 TWYAVAVPDE
+170 WYAVAVPDE
-180 IDRVDVAGGTLPGW
+180 IDRIDVAGGTLPGW

-226 IELARRG
+226 IELATRG

-252 ATLKPEAFADVLAH
+252 ATLPPEAFADVLAH

-273 TSRDI
+273 HHTTRDLS
-278 GFDNAI
+278 FDNAI

-293 ENATISQVTA
+293 ENATINQVTA

-310 VGDPRDDMKFGLL
+310 VGDPREDLRLGLI
-323 TATQLERIGMLF
+323 TAAQLEKIGTLF
-335 GRGVA
+335 GRGVS

-354 LRKLETLGTEAV
+354 LRKLETLGSEAV
-366 RLPPARLRVVSMDR
+366 RLPPARLRVISMDR
-380 QAGVFGNRVLGT
+380 QAGVLGNRVLGT

-408 ERPWYHTIIVA
+408 DRPWYHTIIVA

-447 RSLTPTVRERLGR
+447 RSLTPTVKERLGR

-486 HRLQLAQLTET
+486 HRLELATLTET
-497 FSSAVHGEGGFYT
+497 ISAPVDGLDGGYT
-510 STVGAGRPSQE
+510 STVVALDDDGEAGRDPAE
-521 EKGEGDLREDITES
+521 PDLREDITES
-535 TEWGRHANT
+535 TEWGRAASKAIGGET
-544 VAEGVLQRSR
+544 ERVLQRSR

-574 HATAEGR
+574 DATATGR
-581 QVRLADANPAIL
+581 RVRLADANPAIL
-593 TLPKTTLYEFGEV
+593 TFPRTTLGELEDVKDALQRVPEQQQQPPLPPEGDDDPPWPGPDGAGNGEV
-606 RRAALSAEAPEPT
+606 RVETP
-619 GPGERRAA
+619 
-627 GERGTSGERGTWTRD
+627 
-642 ERVSP
+642 VP
-647 PGEPPVAPP
+647 PHLV
-656 AETARPDAARSG
+656 
-668 VVRSDRGP
+668 
-676 ADPPQE
+676 
-682 DAPPPNLGPPPQ
+682 PPNLGPPPA
-694 RLDWRRRP
+694 RLDWRRRR

>member
-1 MGDPHPEHAQPQ
+1 MGDVHPEHAQLQ

-23 ALLYPDPGPPP
+23 ILLHPDPGPPP
-34 KRPARDDVV
+34 KRPSPVEEPAPEAGPDPARL
-43 AEEDAAGQDDEWLRR
+43 ELIRR
-58 ARLQEDLLNRPVRI
+58 ERLQEDMLNRPVRI
-72 FRTFMTVVTAVIL
+72 FRLFML
-85 VLGLLDLLA
+85 VLTVLILAAALAGYLA
-94 WPLVLLGLA
+94 WPFALVGLL
-103 AAGGI
+103 AAGGV
-108 AGICAYAIRQGNR
+108 ATICSFALVQGDRAVKYRVLEQQARDERRQ
-121 TVDARVSQRR
+121 
-131 ELARREQERRR
+131 QERDK
-142 REIARAQ
+142 ELFRAQ
-149 EEHAARYRDWA
+149 EEHAQRYREWQ
-160 EKKNRFDRQL
+160 ESKERHDRQL

-180 IDRVDVAGGTLPGW
+180 IDRIDVAGGTLPGW
-194 SALITLIG
+194 SALVTLLG

-226 IELARRG
+226 IELAGKG

-273 TSRDI
+273 HRTTRDLS
-278 GFDNAI
+278 FDNAI

-310 VGDPRDDMKFGLL
+310 VGDPRDDLRFGLI
-323 TATQLERIGMLF
+323 TATQLERIGTLF
-335 GRGVA
+335 GRGVS

-354 LRKLETLGTEAV
+354 LRKLETLGTQAV

-408 ERPWYHTIIVA
+408 DRPWYHTIIVA

-486 HRLQLAQLTET
+486 HRLELAQLTET
-497 FSSAVHGEGGFYT
+497 ISDSLPGLDGGYT
-510 STVGAGRPSQE
+510 STIVQFDDEREYGGANHVDLVG
-521 EKGEGDLREDITES
+521 DITES
-535 TEWGRHANT
+535 TEWGRTADKISEKER
-544 VAEGVLQRSR
+544 VMQRSR

-574 HATAEGR
+574 DATAEGR
-581 QVRLADANPAIL
+581 RVRLADANPAIL
-593 TLPKTTLYEFGEV
+593 TFPKTTLGELEDV
-606 RRAALSAEAPEPT
+606 REAVLALDPRDGT
-619 GPGERRAA
+619 GDGDGNGE
-627 GERGTSGERGTWTRD
+627 
-642 ERVSP
+642 
-647 PGEPPVAPP
+647 
-656 AETARPDAARSG
+656 
-668 VVRSDRGP
+668 
-676 ADPPQE
+676 
-682 DAPPPNLGPPPQ
+682 PPPNLGPPPP
-694 RLDWRRRP
+694 RLDWRKGRQ

>member
-1 MGDPHPEHAQPQ
+1 MHPEHAQLQ

-23 ALLYPDPGPPP
+23 VLLHRDPGPPP
-34 KRPARDDVV
+34 KRPSPGEAPEPEALD
-43 AEEDAAGQDDEWLRR
+43 AEWVRR
-58 ARLQEDLLNRPVRI
+58 ERMREDLLNRPVKI
-72 FRTFMTVVTAVIL
+72 FRTFMA
-85 VLGLLDLLA
+85 LLA
-94 WPLVLLGLA
+94 LLIFGLGVTELMSWSFAAIGLV
-103 AAGGI
+103 AAGGV
-108 AGICAYAIRQGNR
+108 AVICTYAIHQGHKAVR
-121 TVDARVSQRR
+121 HRA
-131 ELARREQERRR
+131 REQQARHDRARAERDK
-142 REIARAQ
+142 ELFRAQ
-149 EEHAARYRDWA
+149 EEHARRYREWQERKD
-160 EKKNRFDRQL
+160 RFDRQVS
-170 TWYAVAVPDE
+170 WYAVAVPDE
-180 IDRVDVAGGTLPGW
+180 IDRIDVAGGTLPGW
-194 SALITLIG
+194 SALVTLIG

-226 IELARRG
+226 IELATRG

-252 ATLKPEAFADVLAH
+252 ATLSAEAFADVLAH

-273 TSRDI
+273 HRTSRDLS
-278 GFDNAI
+278 FDNAI

-293 ENATISQVTA
+293 ENATINQVTA

-310 VGDPRDDMKFGLL
+310 VGDPRDDLRYGLI
-323 TATQLERIGMLF
+323 TADQLERIGTLF
-335 GRGVA
+335 GRGVS

-354 LRKLETLGTEAV
+354 LRKLETLGSEAV

-419 GADKLRGDVLDRLMD
+419 GAEKLRGDVLDRLMD

-486 HRLQLAQLTET
+486 HRLELAQLTET
-497 FSSAVHGEGGFYT
+497 ISAAVDGIDGAYI
-510 STVGAGRPSQE
+510 STVGNTDDAEETPETPPAGL
-521 EKGEGDLREDITES
+521 KEDITES
-535 TEWGRHANT
+535 TEWGRAASKAMGET
-544 VAEGVLQRSR
+544 ERVLHRSR

-574 HATAEGR
+574 DATAEGR
-581 QVRLADANPAIL
+581 RVRLADANPAIL
-593 TLPKTTLYEFGEV
+593 TFPKTTLGELEDI
-606 RRAALSAEAPEPT
+606 REALLRIPEQEAEPEI
-619 GPGERRAA
+619 EI
-627 GERGTSGERGTWTRD
+627 
-642 ERVSP
+642 
-647 PGEPPVAPP
+647 EPDPV
-656 AETARPDAARSG
+656 
-668 VVRSDRGP
+668 
-676 ADPPQE
+676 
-682 DAPPPNLGPPPQ
+682 PPNLGPPPA
-694 RLDWRRRP
+694 RLDWRRRR

>member
-1 MGDPHPEHAQPQ
+1 MTDVHPEHAQLQ

-23 ALLYPDPGPPP
+23 ILLHPDPGPPP
-34 KRPARDDVV
+34 KRPSP
-43 AEEDAAGQDDEWLRR
+43 AEEPSPAAAPDAAEQELLRR
-58 ARLQEDLLNRPVRI
+58 ERRQEDMLNQPVRF
-72 FRTFMTVVTAVIL
+72 FRTFML
-85 VLGLLDLLA
+85 VLAVLILAAAVAGYLA
-94 WPLVLLGLA
+94 WPFALAGLT
-103 AAGGI
+103 AAGGV
-108 AGICAYAIRQGNR
+108 AAICSYALLQGDR
-121 TVDARVSQRR
+121 AVKYRVLEQQARDERLR
-131 ELARREQERRR
+131 EERDK
-142 REIARAQ
+142 ELFRAQ
-149 EEHAARYRDWA
+149 EEHAQRYREWQ
-160 EKKNRFDRQL
+160 ESKERHDRQL

-180 IDRVDVAGGTLPGW
+180 IDRIDVAGGTLPGW
-194 SALITLIG
+194 SALITLLG

-226 IELARRG
+226 IELARKG

-273 TSRDI
+273 HRTTRDLS
-278 GFDNAI
+278 FDNAI

-310 VGDPRDDMKFGLL
+310 VGDPRDDLRFGLI
-323 TATQLERIGMLF
+323 TATQLERIGTLF
-335 GRGVA
+335 GRGVS

-402 RQSPAS
+402 RQSAAS
-408 ERPWYHTIIVA
+408 DRPWYHTIIVA

-486 HRLQLAQLTET
+486 HRLELAQLTET
-497 FSSAVHGEGGFYT
+497 ISESLPGLDGGYT
-510 STVGAGRPSQE
+510 STISQMDDGRETRDESHADLAG
-521 EKGEGDLREDITES
+521 DITES
-535 TEWGRHANT
+535 TEWGRTADKIS
-544 VAEGVLQRSR
+544 EKERVLQRSR

-574 HATAEGR
+574 DATAQGR
-581 QVRLADANPAIL
+581 RVRLADANPAIL
-593 TLPKTTLYEFGEV
+593 TFPKTTLGELEEV
-606 RRAALSAEAPEPT
+606 REAVLALDPKAQD
-619 GPGERRAA
+619 GDGE
-627 GERGTSGERGTWTRD
+627 
-642 ERVSP
+642 
-647 PGEPPVAPP
+647 
-656 AETARPDAARSG
+656 
-668 VVRSDRGP
+668 
-676 ADPPQE
+676 
-682 DAPPPNLGPPPQ
+682 PPPNLGPPPP
-694 RLDWRRRP
+694 RLDWRKGRQ

>member
-1 MGDPHPEHAQPQ
+1 MADVHPDHAQLQ

-23 ALLYPDPGPPP
+23 ILPHPDPGPPP
-34 KRPARDDVV
+34 KRPSP
-43 AEEDAAGQDDEWLRR
+43 AEEPQVTERDEEERAALLRR
-58 ARLQEDLLNRPVRI
+58 ERLQEDMLNRPVRLV
-72 FRTFMTVVTAVIL
+72 RMFML
-85 VLGLLDLLA
+85 VLAGLIVVSAVAGYLA
-94 WPLVLLGLA
+94 WQFALLGVL
-103 AAGGI
+103 AAGGV
-108 AGICAYAIRQGNR
+108 AGICAYALVQGDR
-121 TVDARVSQRR
+121 AVRYRVSEQQARNDRQRQERDR
-131 ELARREQERRR
+131 ELFQ
-142 REIARAQ
+142 AQ
-149 EEHAARYRDWA
+149 EEHAQRYREWQE
-160 EKKNRFDRQL
+160 EKERFDRQL

-180 IDRVDVAGGTLPGW
+180 IDRIDVAGGTLPGW
-194 SALITLIG
+194 SALITLVG

-226 IELARRG
+226 IELARKG

-273 TSRDI
+273 HRTTRDLS
-278 GFDNAI
+278 FDNAI

-310 VGDPRDDMKFGLL
+310 VGDPREDLRFGLI
-323 TATQLERIGMLF
+323 TATQLERIGTLF
-335 GRGVA
+335 GRGVS

-354 LRKLETLGTEAV
+354 LRKLETLGTQAV

-402 RQSPAS
+402 RQSPAAD
-408 ERPWYHTIIVA
+408 RPWYHTIIVA

-486 HRLQLAQLTET
+486 HRLELAQLTET
-497 FSSAVHGEGGFYT
+497 ISDSLPRLDGGYT
-510 STVGAGRPSQE
+510 STIEQLDDTAERPDESGA
-521 EKGEGDLREDITES
+521 DLAEDITES
-535 TEWGRHANT
+535 TEWGRTADKIS
-544 VAEGVLQRSR
+544 EKERVLQRSR

-574 HATAEGR
+574 DATAHGR
-581 QVRLADANPAIL
+581 RVRLADANPAIL
-593 TLPKTTLYEFGEV
+593 TFPKTTLAELEDV
-606 RRAALSAEAPEPT
+606 RDTPLAQP
-619 GPGERRAA
+619 
-627 GERGTSGERGTWTRD
+627 D
-642 ERVSP
+642 EN
-647 PGEPPVAPP
+647 G
-656 AETARPDAARSG
+656 RPD
-668 VVRSDRGP
+668 
-676 ADPPQE
+676 
-682 DAPPPNLGPPPQ
+682 PPPNLGPPPP
-694 RLDWRRRP
+694 RLDWRKDRQ

>member
-1 MGDPHPEHAQPQ
+1 VADVHPEHAQLQ

-23 ALLYPDPGPPP
+23 ILLHPDPGPPP
-34 KRPARDDVV
+34 KRPSPVEEPSLPDGPDPELARR
-43 AEEDAAGQDDEWLRR
+43 ERF
-58 ARLQEDLLNRPVRI
+58 QEDLLNRPVRVV
-72 FRTFMTVVTAVIL
+72 RWFMLMVSVV
-85 VLGLLDLLA
+85 LLA
-94 WPLVLLGLA
+94 VAGAGYLGWSFALLGLV
-103 AAGGI
+103 AAGGV
-108 AGICAYAIRQGNR
+108 AGICTYALVQGDRAVRYRVHEQQARDDRIRQER
-121 TVDARVSQRR
+121 DK
-131 ELARREQERRR
+131 ELF
-142 REIARAQ
+142 RAQ
-149 EEHAARYRDWA
+149 EEHAQRYREWQ
-160 EKKNRFDRQL
+160 ETKERHDRQL

-180 IDRVDVAGGTLPGW
+180 IDRIDVAGGTLPGW
-194 SALITLIG
+194 SALVTLIG

-245 LPRLDLG
+245 LPKLDLG

-273 TSRDI
+273 HRTTRDLS
-278 GFDNAI
+278 FDNAI

-293 ENATISQVTA
+293 ENATINQVTA

-310 VGDPRDDMKFGLL
+310 VGDPRDDLRFGLI
-323 TATQLERIGMLF
+323 TATQLERIGTLF
-335 GRGVA
+335 GRGVS

-402 RQSPAS
+402 RQSPAAD
-408 ERPWYHTIIVA
+408 RPWYHTIIVA

-486 HRLQLAQLTET
+486 HRLELAQLTET
-497 FSSAVHGEGGFYT
+497 VSESPPRLDGGYT
-510 STVGAGRPSQE
+510 STISQVE
-521 EKGEGDLREDITES
+521 EGQQERGEGRDLAEDITES
-535 TEWGRHANT
+535 TEWGRTADKIGET
-544 VAEGVLQRSR
+544 ERVLQRSR

-574 HATAEGR
+574 DATAEGR
-581 QVRLADANPAIL
+581 RVRLADANPAIL
-593 TLPKTTLYEFGEV
+593 TFPKTTLGELEDV
-606 RRAALSAEAPEPT
+606 REAVLAVE
-619 GPGERRAA
+619 A
-627 GERGTSGERGTWTRD
+627 GNGHGGD
-642 ERVSP
+642 
-647 PGEPPVAPP
+647 
-656 AETARPDAARSG
+656 D
-668 VVRSDRGP
+668 
-676 ADPPQE
+676 
-682 DAPPPNLGPPPQ
+682 PPPNLGPPPP
-694 RLDWRRRP
+694 RLDWRKDRQ

>member
-1 MGDPHPEHAQPQ
+1 MADVHPEHAQLQ

-23 ALLYPDPGPPP
+23 VLLHPDPGPPP
-34 KRPARDDVV
+34 KRPSPV
-43 AEEDAAGQDDEWLRR
+43 AEETPAPTEPDPELLRR
-58 ARLQEDLLNRPVRI
+58 ERLQEDLLNRPVKI
-72 FRTFMTVVTAVIL
+72 FRGFMAA
-85 VLGLLDLLA
+85 LG
-94 WPLVLLGLA
+94 VLLLVAGIMGYIGWSFVIIGLIA
-103 AAGGI
+103 TGGV
-108 AGICAYAIRQGNR
+108 AGICSYALLQGDR
-121 TVDARVSQRR
+121 AVRHRVLEQQVKRDKVQ
-131 ELARREQERRR
+131 QERDK
-142 REIARAQ
+142 ELFQLQ
-149 EEHAARYRDWA
+149 EEHAARYREWQ
-160 EKKNRFDRQL
+160 ETKDRHEQQM

-194 SALITLIG
+194 SALITLLG

-216 LSEGAIAKDL
+216 LSEGAIATDL

-273 TSRDI
+273 DRTDLS
-278 GFDNAI
+278 FDHAI

-293 ENATISQVTA
+293 ENVTIAQVNA

-310 VGDPRDDMKFGLL
+310 VGDPRDDIRFGLIS
-323 TATQLERIGMLF
+323 AAQLEKLSMLF
-335 GRGVA
+335 GRGVS
-340 DRVVIER
+340 DQVVIKR

-354 LRKLETLGTEAV
+354 LRKLENLGTESV

-392 YVATA
+392 YIATA

-408 ERPWYHTIIVA
+408 DRPWYHTIIVA

-486 HRLQLAQLTET
+486 HRLELAQLTET
-497 FSSAVHGEGGFYT
+497 IGATLSGLNGAYT
-510 STVGAGRPSQE
+510 STIADEHQEQPSE
-521 EKGEGDLREDITES
+521 SRHEDLREDIAES
-535 TEWGRHANT
+535 TAWGRT
-544 VAEGVLQRSR
+544 VDTIGETERVLQRSR

-560 HQLQQLPTTSVIVT
+560 HQLQQLPTTAVIVT
-574 HATAEGR
+574 DATAEGR
-581 QVRLADANPAIL
+581 RVRLADANPAIL
-593 TLPKTTLYEFGEV
+593 AFPKTTLGELEEV
-606 RRAALSAEAPEPT
+606 RDAVLSLAPDSDP
-619 GPGERRAA
+619 
-627 GERGTSGERGTWTRD
+627 D
-642 ERVSP
+642 E
-647 PGEPPVAPP
+647 
-656 AETARPDAARSG
+656 
-668 VVRSDRGP
+668 
-676 ADPPQE
+676 
-682 DAPPPNLGPPPQ
+682 PPPNLGPPPP
-694 RLDWRRRP
+694 RLDWRNKRP

>member
-1 MGDPHPEHAQPQ
+1 MHPEHAQLQ

-23 ALLYPDPGPPP
+23 ILLHPDPGPPP
-34 KRPARDDVV
+34 KRPSP
-43 AEEDAAGQDDEWLRR
+43 AEEAPTPAGPDPDLVRR
-58 ARLQEDLLNRPVRI
+58 ERLQQDLLNRPMRI
-72 FRTFMTVVTAVIL
+72 FRRFM
-85 VLGLLDLLA
+85 LLLT
-94 WPLVLLGLA
+94 VLLLVPA
-103 AAGGI
+103 AAGYLDWSFALLGMV
-108 AGICAYAIRQGNR
+108 ATGGVALICSYALVQGDRAVRYRIQEQQARADRRRQER
-121 TVDARVSQRR
+121 DR
-131 ELARREQERRR
+131 ELF
-142 REIARAQ
+142 RAQ
-149 EEHAARYRDWA
+149 EEHAQRYREWQEVKD
-160 EKKNRFDRQL
+160 RHDRQL
-170 TWYAVAVPDE
+170 TWYAVAVPDDV
-180 IDRVDVAGGTLPGW
+180 DRIDVAGGTLPGW
-194 SALITLIG
+194 SALVTLIG

-226 IELARRG
+226 VELARRG

-238 VWVLPVD
+238 VWVLPTD

-273 TSRDI
+273 HRSTRDLS
-278 GFDNAI
+278 FDNAI

-310 VGDPRDDMKFGLL
+310 VGDPRDDLKDGLI
-323 TATQLERIGMLF
+323 TATQLERIGTLF
-335 GRGVA
+335 GRGVS

-354 LRKLETLGTEAV
+354 LRKLETLGSQAV

-408 ERPWYHTIIVA
+408 DRPWYHTIIVA

-486 HRLQLAQLTET
+486 HRLELAQLTET
-497 FSSAVHGEGGFYT
+497 ISDSLTGLDGAYT
-510 STVGAGRPSQE
+510 STIAQVDGKAEGAG
-521 EKGEGDLREDITES
+521 EGATDLAEDITES
-535 TEWGRHANT
+535 TEWGRTADKIG
-544 VAEGVLQRSR
+544 EKERVLQRSR

-574 HATAEGR
+574 DATAQGR
-581 QVRLADANPAIL
+581 RVRLADANPAIL
-593 TLPKTTLYEFGEV
+593 TFPKTTLGELDDV
-606 RRAALSAEAPEPT
+606 REAVLSLDPEQARE
-619 GPGERRAA
+619 GGE
-627 GERGTSGERGTWTRD
+627 E
-642 ERVSP
+642 
-647 PGEPPVAPP
+647 
-656 AETARPDAARSG
+656 
-668 VVRSDRGP
+668 
-676 ADPPQE
+676 
-682 DAPPPNLGPPPQ
+682 PPPNLGPPPP
-694 RLDWRRRP
+694 RLDWRRNRA

>member
-1 MGDPHPEHAQPQ
+1 MADVHPEQAQLQ

-23 ALLYPDPGPPP
+23 MLLHPDPGEPP
-34 KRPARDDVV
+34 KRPSP
-43 AEEDAAGQDDEWLRR
+43 AEEPPRESTPDPELVRR
-58 ARLQEDLLNRPVRI
+58 ERMQEDLLNRPVKI
-72 FRTFMTVVTAVIL
+72 FRTFMAVLAVVIL
-85 VLGLLDLLA
+85 VAAFAGALGWSFA
-94 WPLVLLGLA
+94 IIGLVA
-103 AAGGI
+103 TGGV
-108 AGICAYAIRQGNR
+108 AGICSYAVLQGDRAVRYRVRERQ
-121 TVDARVSQRR
+121 ARDDRLR
-131 ELARREQERRR
+131 QERDK
-142 REIARAQ
+142 ELFRAQ
-149 EEHAARYRDWA
+149 EEHAERYRDWQ
-160 EKKNRFDRQL
+160 ELKDRYDRQL
-170 TWYAVAVPDE
+170 TWYGVAVPDE

-194 SALITLIG
+194 SALVTLLG

-245 LPRLDLG
+245 LPKLDLG

-273 TSRDI
+273 HRTTRDLS
-278 GFDNAI
+278 FDNAI
-284 LERVLEVLG
+284 LERVLDVLG
-293 ENATISQVTA
+293 EHATIAQVTA

-310 VGDPRDDMKFGLL
+310 VGDPRDDLKYGLI
-323 TATQLERIGMLF
+323 TAEQLERIGTMF
-335 GRGVA
+335 GRGVS

-408 ERPWYHTIIVA
+408 DRPWYHTIIVA

-486 HRLQLAQLTET
+486 HRLELAQLTET
-497 FSSAVHGEGGFYT
+497 ISASVAGLDGARYT
-510 STVGAGRPSQE
+510 STIDQVE
-521 EKGEGDLREDITES
+521 EGVEERGESRTDLKEDITES
-535 TEWGRHANT
+535 TEWGRTADKIGET
-544 VAEGVLQRSR
+544 ERVLQRSR

-574 HATAEGR
+574 DATADGR
-581 QVRLADANPAIL
+581 RVRLADANPAIL
-593 TLPKTTLYEFGEV
+593 TFPRTTL
-606 RRAALSAEAPEPT
+606 AELEEA
-619 GPGERRAA
+619 
-627 GERGTSGERGTWTRD
+627 RD
-642 ERVSP
+642 AVLDM
-647 PGEPPVAPP
+647 G
-656 AETARPDAARSG
+656 ETATPD
-668 VVRSDRGP
+668 
-676 ADPPQE
+676 E
-682 DAPPPNLGPPPQ
+682 PPPNLGPPPP
-694 RLDWRRRP
+694 RLDWRKKG

>member
-1 MGDPHPEHAQPQ
+1 MVDVHPEHAQLQ

-23 ALLYPDPGPPP
+23 ILLHPDPGPPP
-34 KRPARDDVV
+34 KRPSP
-43 AEEDAAGQDDEWLRR
+43 AEDEPVPEGPDPDLVRR
-58 ARLQEDLLNRPVRI
+58 ERLQEDMLNRPVRI
-72 FRTFMTVVTAVIL
+72 FRMFMLVVT
-85 VLGLLDLLA
+85 VLIVGVAAAGYLNWSFA
-94 WPLVLLGLA
+94 LLGLV
-103 AAGGI
+103 AAGGV
-108 AGICAYAIRQGNR
+108 AAICSYALLQGDR
-121 TVDARVSQRR
+121 AVRYRIYEQQVRDDRKR
-131 ELARREQERRR
+131 QERDK
-142 REIARAQ
+142 ELFRAQ
-149 EEHAARYRDWA
+149 EEHAQRYREWQEVKD
-160 EKKNRFDRQL
+160 RHDRQL

-180 IDRVDVAGGTLPGW
+180 IDRIDVAGGTLPGW
-194 SALITLIG
+194 SALITLLG

-273 TSRDI
+273 HRSTRDLS
-278 GFDNAI
+278 FDNAI

-310 VGDPRDDMKFGLL
+310 VGDPRDDLRYGLI
-323 TATQLERIGMLF
+323 TAPQLERIGTLF
-335 GRGVA
+335 GRGVS

-354 LRKLETLGTEAV
+354 LRKLETLGTQAV

-408 ERPWYHTIIVA
+408 DRPWYHTIIVA

-486 HRLQLAQLTET
+486 HRLELAQLTET
-497 FSSAVHGEGGFYT
+497 ISDSLPGLNGGYT
-510 STVGAGRPSQE
+510 STISQVEGRE
-521 EKGEGDLREDITES
+521 EAQGESRTDLAEDITES
-535 TEWGRHANT
+535 TEWGKTADKIGEKER
-544 VAEGVLQRSR
+544 VLQRSR

-574 HATAEGR
+574 DATAKGR
-581 QVRLADANPAIL
+581 RVRLADANPAIL
-593 TLPKTTLYEFGEV
+593 TFPKTTLGELEDV
-606 RRAALSAEAPEPT
+606 REAVLSVDGPKEPE
-619 GPGERRAA
+619 GDG
-627 GERGTSGERGTWTRD
+627 D
-642 ERVSP
+642 
-647 PGEPPVAPP
+647 
-656 AETARPDAARSG
+656 
-668 VVRSDRGP
+668 
-676 ADPPQE
+676 
-682 DAPPPNLGPPPQ
+682 PPPNLGPPPE
-694 RLDWRRRP
+694 RLDWRKQRQ